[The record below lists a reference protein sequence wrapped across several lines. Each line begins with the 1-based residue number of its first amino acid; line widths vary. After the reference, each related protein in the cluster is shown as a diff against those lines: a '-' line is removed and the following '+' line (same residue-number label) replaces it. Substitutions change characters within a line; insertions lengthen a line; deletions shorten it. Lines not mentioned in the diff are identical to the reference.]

1 MALIFSTPFN
11 RPRILEVWETE
22 RIHIQGLRFLNS
34 PYFHVFIKESRN
46 ILIEDASVYV
56 EYDVE
61 SNMALAE
68 LLANETL
75 HGMGMSFKTAIP
87 DIEALDL
94 ASLSDDEITLLEDEV
109 LALLDSYGGF
119 NDLKDGSLTFPLNT
133 DGFDVAGTNVVIRN
147 VTIRNFD
154 DAVAIKSSD
163 SSDIYSTCS
172 SNVLVEDIKVDYGLG
187 MTIGSI
193 SPDYETPCIENVVFR
208 NVEFSRPFKAVY
220 VKTGT
225 RQYGSASVRNITW
238 ENLMISE
245 PLWFAVYIGPQQTL
259 FETEGA
265 RGCSLYPVTSTD
277 CETNALVTISDLTLR
292 NVHSTGGFNPIPG
305 VLRGNASNP
314 IRGIHFED
322 VSIKS
327 REEETYLN
335 ESEWAV
341 DKDFV
346 CENVVDSTA
355 VLAYPAPWCF

>member
-1 MALIFSTPFN
+1 
-11 RPRILEVWETE
+11 
-22 RIHIQGLRFLNS
+22 
-34 PYFHVFIKESRN
+34 
-46 ILIEDASVYV
+46 
-56 EYDVE
+56 
-61 SNMALAE
+61 
-68 LLANETL
+68 
-75 HGMGMSFKTAIP
+75 MSCGAG
-87 DIEALDL
+87 
-94 ASLSDDEITLLEDEV
+94 
-109 LALLDSYGGF
+109 Y
-119 NDLKDGSLTFPLNT
+119 
-133 DGFDVAGTNVVIRN
+133 VAGVQGMLSRDHA
-147 VTIRNFD
+147 RFM
-154 DAVAIKSSD
+154 SQ
-163 SSDIYSTCS
+163 
-172 SNVLVEDIKVDYGLG
+172 VEYGLG

-193 SPDYETPCIENVVFR
+193 SPDYETPCIENVIFR

-238 ENLMISE
+238 ENLKISE

-292 NVHSTGGFNPIPG
+292 HVHSTGGFNPIPG

-314 IRGIHFED
+314 IRSIHFED